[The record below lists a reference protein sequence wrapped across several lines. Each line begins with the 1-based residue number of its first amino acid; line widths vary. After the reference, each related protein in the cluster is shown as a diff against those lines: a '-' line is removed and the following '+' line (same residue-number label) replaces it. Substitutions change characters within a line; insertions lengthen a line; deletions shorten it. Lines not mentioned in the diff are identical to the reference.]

1 MKKKWIMKPA
11 ALFLAVSMAIPQ
23 TAWAQENENT
33 PSGTQNTEIQAEA
46 SLPSDA
52 DTSVPDTGNTLE
64 IMKTIQN
71 VSAADATPRNTSDD
85 STGSDTGG
93 SDTSIPDGSGSGNN
107 GSVSDDPLPG
117 NDNDS
122 NTDVSLP
129 DDSNDSDDGTDV
141 PLPGDGDD
149 SDDNTDVPLP
159 GDDDDDSNDDTDVPL
174 PDDGNVS
181 DDNTDV
187 PLPGDGDD
195 NGDDTDVPLPGDG
208 DDNDDDTNVPLPDDG
223 DDNDDDTDVP
233 LPGDD
238 DNTDV
243 PLPGDDDSDGNTDV
257 PLPGDGDDSDGD
269 NDTQKPQDG
278 DPAPTGQWLDAGST
292 KVWVFGGGLSYV
304 LKWGDMS
311 EFGYWYTGVEHKWS
325 DWGNYYA
332 ATYHDGYRRYDYD
345 SYKSEFGTPPPVPPD
360 QQHLIPKDPEPIPE
374 PDPEPEPTPEPDPEP
389 SPTPDPAPEPEPDP
403 QPTPEPEVNKEQ
415 LAELVEKAMSEY
427 IQPHREEPTEELT
440 EDSYNALWFS
450 YQYGMSVLGNSQA
463 TQEEVDYIT
472 ADLENDMANA
482 ETKHQVSARNL
493 ENLLRKMNETYGGD
507 KNAEYTEE
515 SWMPFYNI
523 YVQCLNFFR
532 NQCQYP
538 YSGGKALY
546 QEIDEVIALLQQAE
560 ESLMTKDEA
569 QKEKDKADAQNKDNG
584 EGDPSDDS
592 SDNDSNA
599 SGTIPSGYGGT
610 SQRGTQMVQE
620 LITRLNRLANSDK
633 SAEVRD
639 LLEKYLEI
647 ASLEHKNLAK
657 MAKLT
662 ANLNKALSLLEI
674 GMQANAA
681 ANAHVDGE
689 VNPMA
694 IDTFVE
700 WFNIDG
706 APYFSEENAKMMKT
720 ILQGIQNMGSRT
732 EQALANYEATG
743 ELIFPGT
750 KRAQE
755 YAAEQARAS
764 QGNS

>member
-1 MKKKWIMKPA
+1 M
-11 ALFLAVSMAIPQ
+11 
-23 TAWAQENENT
+23 
-33 PSGTQNTEIQAEA
+33 
-46 SLPSDA
+46 
-52 DTSVPDTGNTLE
+52 
-64 IMKTIQN
+64 
-71 VSAADATPRNTSDD
+71 
-85 STGSDTGG
+85 
-93 SDTSIPDGSGSGNN
+93 
-107 GSVSDDPLPG
+107 
-117 NDNDS
+117 
-122 NTDVSLP
+122 
-129 DDSNDSDDGTDV
+129 
-141 PLPGDGDD
+141 
-149 SDDNTDVPLP
+149 
-159 GDDDDDSNDDTDVPL
+159 
-174 PDDGNVS
+174 
-181 DDNTDV
+181 
-187 PLPGDGDD
+187 
-195 NGDDTDVPLPGDG
+195 
-208 DDNDDDTNVPLPDDG
+208 
-223 DDNDDDTDVP
+223 
-233 LPGDD
+233 
-238 DNTDV
+238 
-243 PLPGDDDSDGNTDV
+243 
-257 PLPGDGDDSDGD
+257 
-269 NDTQKPQDG
+269 
-278 DPAPTGQWLDAGST
+278 
-292 KVWVFGGGLSYV
+292 
-304 LKWGDMS
+304 KWGDMS

-694 IDTFVE
+694 IDTFIE

>member
-1 MKKKWIMKPA
+1 M
-11 ALFLAVSMAIPQ
+11 
-23 TAWAQENENT
+23 
-33 PSGTQNTEIQAEA
+33 
-46 SLPSDA
+46 
-52 DTSVPDTGNTLE
+52 
-64 IMKTIQN
+64 
-71 VSAADATPRNTSDD
+71 
-85 STGSDTGG
+85 
-93 SDTSIPDGSGSGNN
+93 
-107 GSVSDDPLPG
+107 
-117 NDNDS
+117 
-122 NTDVSLP
+122 
-129 DDSNDSDDGTDV
+129 
-141 PLPGDGDD
+141 
-149 SDDNTDVPLP
+149 
-159 GDDDDDSNDDTDVPL
+159 
-174 PDDGNVS
+174 
-181 DDNTDV
+181 
-187 PLPGDGDD
+187 
-195 NGDDTDVPLPGDG
+195 
-208 DDNDDDTNVPLPDDG
+208 
-223 DDNDDDTDVP
+223 
-233 LPGDD
+233 
-238 DNTDV
+238 
-243 PLPGDDDSDGNTDV
+243 
-257 PLPGDGDDSDGD
+257 
-269 NDTQKPQDG
+269 
-278 DPAPTGQWLDAGST
+278 
-292 KVWVFGGGLSYV
+292 
-304 LKWGDMS
+304 KWGDMS

-374 PDPEPEPTPEPDPEP
+374 PDPEPEPEPTPEPDPEP

-750 KRAQE
+750 RRAQE
-755 YAAEQARAS
+755 YAAQQAS
-764 QGNS
+764 QSNS

>member
-52 DTSVPDTGNTLE
+52 DTSVPDTRNTLE

-71 VSAADATPRNTSDD
+71 VSAADATPRNTSDG

-159 GDDDDDSNDDTDVPL
+159 GDD
-174 PDDGNVS
+174 
-181 DDNTDV
+181 
-187 PLPGDGDD
+187 
-195 NGDDTDVPLPGDG
+195 
-208 DDNDDDTNVPLPDDG
+208 
-223 DDNDDDTDVP
+223 
-233 LPGDD
+233 DD

-694 IDTFVE
+694 IDTFIE